1 MMVKKTIVNFMLEN
15 QSTVF
20 KIDSDS
26 SPTVVF
32 LKMGDEVSFKANLLD
47 NAKIAT
53 IDDMTIKGLK

>member
-1 MMVKKTIVNFMLEN
+1 MLEN

-26 SPTVVF
+26 SPKVVF
-32 LKMGDEVSFKANLLD
+32 LKEGDEVSFKANLLD